1 MTPKA
6 LKQLLD
12 SDEQP
17 VLLDVREPYEWDI
30 CRIEGAELMPLS
42 SFKADQTGI
51 ATDTPIVLYCYKGVR
66 SMSALQELK
75 KAGFSKLNNLEG
87 GIDRWALEVDT
98 NMPRY

>member
-1 MTPKA
+1 MT
-6 LKQLLD
+6 
-12 SDEQP
+12 
-17 VLLDVREPYEWDI
+17 
-30 CRIEGAELMPLS
+30 PLS

-98 NMPRY
+98 DMPRY